1 MASIVRCNLFQRDP
15 RSGRTVNSYQF
26 PTNPFEPLQVFSP
39 PFLPYPDHGCCP
51 LAYVDFGHLFP
62 QSPMKLNELPPLENG
77 TCRALR
83 P

>member
-39 PFLPYPDHGCCP
+39 PIFAVSGSWLLPVGGQ
-51 LAYVDFGHLFP
+51 LTWILGTSFRNP
-62 QSPMKLNELPPLENG
+62 Q
-77 TCRALR
+77 
-83 P
+83 